1 MTDLPT
7 PTHRICQVVALI
19 PKGRVSSYGRVADLA
34 GYPRGH
40 RIAARVLSQLPTG
53 SRVPWHRVITA
64 SGRIAFPKGTAA
76 FRQQA
81 ARLRE
86 EGVIVR
92 AGKVAMGRYAWVP
105 T

>member
-1 MTDLPT
+1 MTELPT
-7 PTHRICQVVALI
+7 QTERICQVVVSI
-19 PKGRVSSYGRVADLA
+19 PAGRVLSYGRVAGLA

-40 RIAARVLSQLPTG
+40 RIAARVLARLPPG

-64 SGRIAFPKGTAA
+64 SGRLAFPKGTAS
-76 FRQQA
+76 FRHQS

-92 AGKVAMGRYAWVP
+92 AGKVSMARYLWDGD
-105 T
+105 

>member
-1 MTDLPT
+1 MSDEPT
-7 PTHRICQVVALI
+7 QTERICQVVALI
-19 PKGRVSSYGRVADLA
+19 PIGRVSSYGRIAALA

-40 RIAARVLSQLPTG
+40 RIAARVLSRLPAG

-64 SGRIAFPKGTAA
+64 NGYLAFPKGTAS

-81 ARLRE
+81 ARLRA

-92 AGKVAMGRYAWVP
+92 AGRVAMARYVWEGD
-105 T
+105 